1 MRHRGK
7 TKMPSRNSRGYFC
20 IHCSNE
26 EFGSV
31 RVVLRDDVPWFFAS
45 DVAKAL
51 GYSNPSRSVQ
61 DHCKHVELFRTTNT
75 VGLDIN
81 PRGELVVP
89 ESDVAKALGY
99 ERPNDAVNTHCKKS
113 INSATAIHRVGRN
126 PITLF
131 LSLMFTPAGRV
142 SRDIL
147 HDPRRG
153 YSFMEDF
160 HERTRKGRSCQ
171 R

>member
-1 MRHRGK
+1 
-7 TKMPSRNSRGYFC
+7 MPSRNSRGHFC

-61 DHCKHVELFRTTNT
+61 DHCKHAELFRTTNT

-89 ESDVAKALGY
+89 ESDVYRLIMRSNLPNA
-99 ERPNDAVNTHCKKS
+99 ERFQNWVVEEVLPS
-113 INSATAIHRVGRN
+113 INVPPHLAVSSAALIL
-126 PITLF
+126 TLF
-131 LSLMFTPAGRV
+131 W
-142 SRDIL
+142 
-147 HDPRRG
+147 
-153 YSFMEDF
+153 
-160 HERTRKGRSCQ
+160 
-171 R
+171 